1 MRFSYLPGV
10 YVNLATA
17 QIWEQTNKFAFICS
31 FQIVIQTFSFAS
43 RAKKLDNS
51 LYF

>member
-1 MRFSYLPGV
+1 MRCVSV
-10 YVNLATA
+10 VSIYVNPITA
-17 QIWEQTNKFAFICS
+17 QIWKQTNKFAFICS

-43 RAKKLDNS
+43 RVKKLDNS